1 MPDTLLAAL
10 AFVLALGSG
19 LVAGIFFAFSTFVMR
34 ALARLPAADGIAA
47 MQSINIVVINPL
59 FLGLFMGTALLGLAA
74 GAMTLIDWQGA
85 PSICLL
91 AGSALYVIGS
101 FGVTLLGN
109 VPLNN
114 ALAKVPA
121 ESAEGRA
128 VWARYLKDWVRWNH
142 VRTIAALLA
151 GAAFILALRGL

>member
-1 MPDTLLAAL
+1 MPDSLLEAL

-59 FLGLFMGTALLGLAA
+59 FLGVFMGTALLGLVA

-85 PSICLL
+85 ASICLL
-91 AGSALYVIGS
+91 AGSALYAIGC

-114 ALAKVPA
+114 ALAKVAA

-128 VWARYLKDWVRWNH
+128 VWARYLQDWVRWNH

-151 GAAFILALRGL
+151 GAAFILALRDL